1 MYAVNEGVEWM
12 ILTNGQVWQVY
23 HLTGGL
29 PIIVDLALEID
40 LLGDTGPSA
49 KADQLFYLSKEAMKR
64 HLVDELWKTKAAT
77 SPKALAAVLLS
88 DSVVDSVRKEVRR
101 QSGINADAKEI
112 VRLLRTEVLRPEVL
126 A

>member
-1 MYAVNEGVEWM
+1 M
-12 ILTNGQVWQVY
+12 
-23 HLTGGL
+23 
-29 PIIVDLALEID
+29 DLALEID

-49 KADQLFYLSKEAMKR
+49 KADQLFYLSKETMRR
-64 HLVDELWKTKAAT
+64 HLVDELWKAKAAT

-112 VRLLRTEVLRPEVL
+112 VRLLRTEVLRPEAL